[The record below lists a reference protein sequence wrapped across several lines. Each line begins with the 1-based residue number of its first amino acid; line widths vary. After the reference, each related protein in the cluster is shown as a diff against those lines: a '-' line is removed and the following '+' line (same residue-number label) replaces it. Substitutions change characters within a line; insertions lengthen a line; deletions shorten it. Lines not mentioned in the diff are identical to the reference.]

1 MLLRKA
7 QPILCRSHVPGD
19 QVWPKPGKQT
29 KPSCTSH
36 GQLQDGTKHEGH
48 EVHEGHEG
56 HESDEGHAG
65 HESDEGHESH
75 EGHEGPEHHH
85 GQRECQAGHG
95 HMGHQVPG
103 HWLGM
108 AVEAMRLPVQVRSAT
123 ATGPSHSPRDCTS
136 ASQAPVDPEPLE
148 GHQVTMTFVD
158 QPLVHVFLEGHY
170 GPYQDQL
177 MRWKKGV
184 HCSVQRP
191 SPNVLLS
198 QQCVP

>member
-56 HESDEGHAG
+56 HESDEGHEG

-103 HWLGM
+103 HWLHQLGM
-108 AVEAMRLPVQVRSAT
+108 AVEAMRLPVQV
-123 ATGPSHSPRDCTS
+123 
-136 ASQAPVDPEPLE
+136 PEVPPPLV
-148 GHQVTMTFVD
+148 QVTP
-158 QPLVHVFLEGHY
+158 QGIAPA
-170 GPYQDQL
+170 QA
-177 MRWKKGV
+177 
-184 HCSVQRP
+184 RP
-191 SPNVLLS
+191 QWIQSHLRATRSP
-198 QQCVP
+198 